1 MRDEKHCVPQVLARP
16 NSSSRLHPCYLK
28 GAMKIAFIGV
38 GGIAGNYRGSLKKL
52 GREREVVG
60 ICDINAERAQSVAQ
74 EHGASAFTNHQE
86 MLSALKPDAVFISIP
101 PGAHGSQVADAAR
114 AGAAVFVAKPVGLD
128 WDMVRR
134 TRDAIEAAGVLSQV
148 GYMARYS
155 DITERARAIIGGR
168 PLGMGLGRFMCRM
181 GEHPWWGQASLSGGQ
196 MLEQSTHV
204 FDLLRYFLGEVD
216 EVSCYGHRGLADD
229 IADFEDAT
237 VANLKFKS
245 GACGNIHSTCC
256 ANIGQGFATELA
268 GRDLYLKLTHD
279 FSLVGRDGEEK
290 IDYEGEEAGY
300 FRQVK
305 AFLQAIELNDRS
317 LIRSDYADAARSLAV
332 TLAANASLR
341 SGRAEKVASD

>member
-1 MRDEKHCVPQVLARP
+1 
-16 NSSSRLHPCYLK
+16 
-28 GAMKIAFIGV
+28 MKIAFIGV

-60 ICDINAERAQSVAQ
+60 ICDINEERAQSVAS
-74 EHGASAFTNHQE
+74 EHGARAFSDHQQ
-86 MLSALKPDAVFISIP
+86 MLSSIKPDAVFISIP

-114 AGAAVFVAKPVGLD
+114 AGAAVFVAKPVGLS
-128 WDMVRR
+128 WDNVRR
-134 TRDAIEAAGVLSQV
+134 TRDAIESAGVLSQA

-155 DITERARAIIGGR
+155 DVTERARQIVGKRQI
-168 PLGMGLGRFMCRM
+168 GMGLGRFMCRM
-181 GEHPWWGQASLSGGQ
+181 GEHPWWGKASLSGGQ

-204 FDLLRYFLGEVD
+204 FDLLRLFLGEVD
-216 EVSCYGHRGLADD
+216 EVFCYGHRGLGDD

-256 ANIGQGFATELA
+256 ANVGQGFATELS
-268 GRDLYLKLTHD
+268 GRDLYLKMTHD

-290 IDYEGEEAGY
+290 IDYEGKEAGY
-300 FRQVK
+300 FRQVEH
-305 AFLQAIELNDRS
+305 FLRAVESGDRS

-341 SGRAEKVASD
+341 SGQAEKVAGD